1 MTHQART
8 TAAIRTTA
16 SVADALL
23 RCPGVATQLDQGLGT
38 RLWRIVAGSAVQS
51 AACTAGQWARTCRR
65 DNVGLAILSTL
76 AGWLQPS
83 PPRSPAGSVLPP

>member
-1 MTHQART
+1 MTHQAKT

-16 SVADALL
+16 RVADALL

-51 AACTAGQWARTCRR
+51 AACSAGRWARTCGR

-76 AGWLQPS
+76 AETLQ
-83 PPRSPAGSVLPP
+83 RSPAGSVIGSES